1 MYSLQFS
8 VILST
13 SYDTIPILSQKC
25 NLTFKF
31 ERLLIN
37 VPKYTVLV
45 VYNNFS
51 VCFLEESSHI
61 SLMVCMLNLIGRS
74 GQ

>member
-1 MYSLQFS
+1 MYSLQFTA
-8 VILST
+8 ILST
-13 SYDTIPILSQKC
+13 SYDTILSQKC

-45 VYNNFS
+45 VNNNFS

-61 SLMVCMLNLIGRS
+61 NLMVCMLNLIGRS

>member
-1 MYSLQFS
+1 MYSLQFTA
-8 VILST
+8 ILST
-13 SYDTIPILSQKC
+13 SYDIIPILSQKC

-51 VCFLEESSHI
+51 ICFLEESSHI
-61 SLMVCMLNLIGRS
+61 NLMVCMLNLIGRS